1 MCSYR
6 LQLNYLS
13 LQGLCAAMNDPT
25 KVPATGLQAFKEQRL
40 ADDITRIHQALVVN
54 TEVKTI
60 PENTFVKEILP
71 ILTGEVV
78 SADFP
83 LLMAAV
89 AGSPFSEV
97 DVINDAG
104 ETIFRMPSLLER
116 NIINHTESSKRG
128 SLASV
133 FITVEQLARNSPK
146 RADHYLEH
154 EFAGRGIASNI
165 NEIHDKR
172 QARWNDILL
181 RYGKT
186 LQKDGSVVDAGVVP
200 KTSNKTIKNKPELD
214 FDNDDGLL

>member
-1 MCSYR
+1 MT
-6 LQLNYLS
+6 
-13 LQGLCAAMNDPT
+13 DPI
-25 KVPATGLQAFKEQRL
+25 KPPVTGLQAFKQQRQ
-40 ADDITRIHQALVVN
+40 ADDITRIHQALVLDAP
-54 TEVKTI
+54 VKI
-60 PENTFVKEILP
+60 IQESTFVKEILP

-97 DVINDAG
+97 DIINEAQ
-104 ETIFRMPSLLER
+104 EIIFRMPSLLER
-116 NIINHTESSKRG
+116 NIINHTEASKRG

-133 FITVEQLARNSPK
+133 FITVEQLALNTPK

-165 NEIHDKR
+165 KEITDAR
-172 QARWNDILL
+172 RERWNAILI

-186 LQKDGSVVDAGVVP
+186 LEIDGRVVDANPVAMA
-200 KTSNKTIKNKPELD
+200 KAKNIKPPLDLD
-214 FDNDDGLL
+214 FDNDTGLL